1 MAESFLVRRGSLS
14 SGNISLNIWNGSSP
28 PENSVGVFGETTE
41 NVSQIY
47 VVPEGLASEGT
58 WETGYTALPIKSSML
73 GTPTNNGPVIYHKFT
88 SQRRIYT
95 YDISSDIWSEIATE
109 PEFTGYSSMKY
120 VDGILYVF
128 SSSSTNYA
136 VNGSLA
142 LQKMD
147 VNSKTWTESQIS
159 MSGITQTCGCAYLNG
174 KIYVSIT
181 YRNTNNYFCP
191 GFNSYDISSDVC
203 TLSGYASSS
212 QARGSYVSQQ
222 YDEQYVYQAGGI
234 YSRVALRWDLLS
246 AQFIGFAVPSE
257 LTESNTFSGFIIGDK
272 IMLFDQSHL
281 QPRYLIIGGTNKW
294 YWEDDAMPGLVY
306 GAYQYTQG
314 INIGMD
320 GWVFGAG
327 SSYDM
332 VFKYTA
338 NGDTETFPA
347 GSLVVECGKTEN
359 DAEIVSGEE
368 TKATISV
375 KNVYYSDGET
385 LSVIPGKVRITG
397 GSWTDIVS

>member
-28 PENSVGVFGETTE
+28 PENSVGVFGQTTE

-58 WETGYTALPIKSSML
+58 WTTGYTALPIKSSML

-95 YDISSDIWSEIATE
+95 YDTSGDVWSEIAIE
-109 PEFTGYSSMKY
+109 PEFTGCSSMKY
-120 VDGILYVF
+120 LDEILYVF

-136 VNGSLA
+136 ATGSLT

-147 VNSKTWTESQIS
+147 VNSKAWTESQIS
-159 MSGITQTCGCAYLNG
+159 ISKISQACGCAYLND
-174 KIYVSIT
+174 KIYVSIV
-181 YRNTNNYFCP
+181 YYAAINNIYP
-191 GFNSYDISSDVC
+191 GFVSYDITSDVC

-212 QARGSYVSQQ
+212 QVRGSYVSQQ
-222 YDEQYVYQAGGI
+222 YNGQYVYQAGGV
-234 YSRVALRWDLLS
+234 YSRLALRWDLLS
-246 AQFIGFAVPSE
+246 AQFIGFAVPSA
-257 LTESNTFSGFIIGDK
+257 LGGQNTFSGFIIGDK
-272 IMLFDQSHL
+272 IMLFDQGHL
-281 QPRYLIIGGTNKW
+281 QPRYLMIGGANQWK
-294 YWEDDAMPGLVY
+294 WEDDSMPGLVY

-327 SSYDM
+327 SSYDL
-332 VFKYTA
+332 VFKYSTSSDI
-338 NGDTETFPA
+338 GTFPA
-347 GSLVVECGKTEN
+347 GSLVVECGNTEN

-385 LSVIPGKVRITG
+385 LSVIPGKVRVTG